1 MGDDPAAFVRD
12 LASRVTDKLRAYDD
26 AYLLTTIAGAMRLD
40 EYLRTRIFEL
50 VVHGLDIAV
59 ACGVDP
65 AFDEEPVVDAATLA
79 AEVAARSGRAPG
91 VLLALT
97 GRRSLP
103 PGFTIF

>member
-1 MGDDPAAFVRD
+1 MDDR
-12 LASRVTDKLRAYDD
+12 LAAYDD
-26 AYLLTTIAGAMRLD
+26 GYLLTTIAGGMRLG

-50 VVHGLDIAV
+50 VVHGLDIAE

-65 AFDEEPVVDAATLA
+65 GFAEEPLVDAATLA

-97 GRRSLP
+97 GRGALP
-103 PGFTIF
+103 PDFTIV